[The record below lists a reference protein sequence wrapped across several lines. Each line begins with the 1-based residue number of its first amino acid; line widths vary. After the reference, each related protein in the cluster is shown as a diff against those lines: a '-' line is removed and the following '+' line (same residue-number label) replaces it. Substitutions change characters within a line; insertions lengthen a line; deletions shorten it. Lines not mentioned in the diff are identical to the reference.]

1 MGAMGLALP
10 GGHFGE
16 LCHPLAMPS
25 LEGGRNKAKGLF
37 PSHF

>member
-16 LCHPLAMPS
+16 LCHALTMPS